1 LGRNTDAVLRYSE
14 RERPSLSTGLVRW
27 IIELIRNDGLRP
39 GDRLPSVRALA
50 ERFLVTTP
58 TVRQALG
65 RLQTSGVVE
74 IRHGS
79 GVYVRSRQ
87 ERVVLTNPSH
97 NEIEPRTL
105 LELLDA
111 RLLIEPRLAERT
123 ARDADVDEIAEL
135 QQLLDKAEEYLGGD
149 NDEMLNRTNMQ
160 FHLAIA
166 NFSENSILAQ
176 VVESLIE
183 LYSFEQLA
191 IISFYNDRPRDHQE
205 HLDILAAIRD
215 GDAGRVRE
223 LMHRH
228 ISGVRS
234 TVETRLAE
242 HGARDGWRGY
252 TTEDAT
258 FGIQGRGRE

>member
-14 RERPSLSTGLVRW
+14 RERPSLSTDLVRW
-27 IIELIRNDGLRP
+27 IIELIRNDDLRP

-58 TVRQALG
+58 TIRQALG

-111 RLLIEPRLAERT
+111 RLLIEPRLAEMT
-123 ARDADVDEIAEL
+123 ARDVEVDEIAEL
-135 QQLLDKAEEYLGGD
+135 QQILDKAEEYLGGER
-149 NDEMLNRTNMQ
+149 DEILNRANMG
-160 FHLAIA
+160 FHRAIA
-166 NFSENSILAQ
+166 NFSGNAILAQ

-191 IISFYNDRPRDHQE
+191 IISFYNNRHRDHQE
-205 HLDILAAIRD
+205 HLDILSGIRN

-234 TVETRLAE
+234 TVKARLAE
-242 HGARDGWRGY
+242 HGVREGWRSY
-252 TTEDAT
+252 RSEDAMS
-258 FGIQGRGRE
+258 GIQGRGRE

>member
-1 LGRNTDAVLRYSE
+1 LGADTDAVLKYSDH
-14 RERPSLSTGLVRW
+14 PNLSTYLVRQ
-27 IIELIRNDGLRP
+27 IVELIRDDDLRP
-39 GDRLPSVRALA
+39 GDRLPSMRSLA
-50 ERFLVTTP
+50 ARFSVTPP
-58 TVRQALG
+58 TIRQALG
-65 RLQTSGVVE
+65 RLQASGVVE
-74 IRHGS
+74 VRHGS

-111 RLLIEPRLAERT
+111 RLLIEPRLAEMT

-135 QQLLDKAEEYLGGD
+135 QQLLDKAEGYLGGN
-149 NDEMLNRTNMQ
+149 NDEMLNRTNMR

-191 IISFYNDRPRDHQE
+191 IISFYDDRPRDHQE

-215 GDAGRVRE
+215 GDAGLVRE
-223 LMHRH
+223 LMYRH

-242 HGARDGWRGY
+242 HGVRGGWQGY
-252 TTEDAT
+252 TAEDDT
-258 FGIQGRGRE
+258 SGVQGRGRE

>member
-1 LGRNTDAVLRYSE
+1 LGADTDAVLNYSDH
-14 RERPSLSTGLVRW
+14 PNLSTYLVRQ
-27 IIELIRNDGLRP
+27 IAGLIRDDDLKP
-39 GDRLPSVRALA
+39 GDRLPSMRSLA
-50 ERFLVTTP
+50 ARFSVTPP

-65 RLQTSGVVE
+65 RLQASGVVK

-87 ERVVLTNPSH
+87 ERVVLANPTH

-111 RLLIEPRLAERT
+111 RLLIEPRLAEMT
-123 ARDADVDEIAEL
+123 ARNADGGEIAEL
-135 QQLLDKAEEYLGGD
+135 QQILDKAEKYLGGD
-149 NDEMLNRTNMQ
+149 NDEMLNRTNMG
-160 FHLAIA
+160 FHRAIA
-166 NFSENSILAQ
+166 NFSGNAILAQ

-191 IISFYNDRPRDHQE
+191 IISFYNDRLGDHQE
-205 HLDILAAIRD
+205 HLDILAGIRN
-215 GDAGRVRE
+215 GDVGRVRE

-234 TVETRLAE
+234 TVESRLAE
-242 HGARDGWRGY
+242 HGLRDGWRGY
-252 TTEDAT
+252 TAQDAAS
-258 FGIQGRGRE
+258 GVQGRGRE